1 MASLAELFSCNSLRR
16 GEYHLLQPALR
27 PPPRTYRRF
36 VFRLCYYLLILLGI
50 ITILLCFTAA
60 AYPSYTHPPTHY
72 SSLRRQVSKSEQSGR
87 GNIRNEK
94 VFIAA
99 SLHDPT
105 GELARGAWGTGIL
118 QLIILLGEENVF
130 VSIYENEIEDKDK
143 SGLPRSTSKQSS
155 DARLALEHLSARI
168 PYNKSIVYERLDL
181 DQLPTVVIPATGEKR
196 VKRITYLAETRNRAL
211 RPLDSSSDSDS
222 DNDEMRSTTPTRFDK
237 LLFLNDVAFD
247 PIDALQLLFS
257 TNADSNGIAQYRAAC
272 AVDFINLFKF
282 YDTYATRD
290 QEGYSMGLPFFPWFS
305 TAGSGQSRQAVLAGS
320 DSVPVRS
327 CWGGMVAFD
336 ARYFQNGS
344 SNSLVAATEGEEAA
358 AAGDLP
364 ARFRALTDPD
374 YRWDASE
381 CCLIHADIQ
390 RPPINDEA
398 GDTGVYMNPFVRV
411 AYDTT
416 TLSWLS
422 TTRRVERLYS
432 GVQRIGN
439 YLVGLP
445 WYNPRRED
453 QVGGFDGFCGR
464 RGRGLQVVVPRRER
478 GKGWKTI
485 P

>member
-1 MASLAELFSCNSLRR
+1 MPLLVVLGRNEPIVRPSRTQTKWLHFLSDSGSIAVVKESTISCN
-16 GEYHLLQPALR
+16 LLY
-27 PPPRTYRRF
+27 T
-36 VFRLCYYLLILLGI
+36 RLHAPTDELP
-50 ITILLCFTAA
+50 FDS
-60 AYPSYTHPPTHY
+60 AYPSYTHPPAHY
-72 SSLRRQVSKSEQSGR
+72 TSLRRQVSQSEHPGR

-99 SLHDPT
+99 SLYDPS
-105 GELARGAWGTGIL
+105 GELARGAWGFSIL
-118 QLIILLGEENVF
+118 QLITLLGEENVF
-130 VSIYENEIEDKDK
+130 LSIYENEIKNKDENGPPQ
-143 SGLPRSTSKQSS
+143 SSTSKQSS
-155 DARLALEHLSARI
+155 AARLALEHLGHRV
-168 PYNKSIVYERLDL
+168 PCNKSIVYESLDL

-211 RPLDSSSDSDS
+211 RPLDSDRDG
-222 DNDEMRSTTPTRFDK
+222 DETVRFDK

-257 TNADSNGIAQYRAAC
+257 THADSNGIAQYRAAC
-272 AVDFINLFKF
+272 AVDFINPFKF

-290 QEGYSMGLPFFPWFS
+290 HEGYSMGLPFFPWFS
-305 TAGSGQSRQAVLAGS
+305 NAGSGRSREAVLAGS

-336 ARYFQNGS
+336 ARYFQNAS
-344 SNSLVAATEGEEAA
+344 SLIPAAG
-358 AAGDLP
+358 GDLP
-364 ARFRALTDPD
+364 ARFRALADSD

-390 RPPINDEA
+390 RPRNGEDLE
-398 GDTGVYMNPFVRV
+398 TGVYMNPFVRV

-416 TLSWLS
+416 TLSWLL
-422 TTRRVERLYS
+422 TTRQFEGLYS

-445 WYNPRRED
+445 WFNPRRED

-464 RGRGLQVVVPRRER
+464 RGRGLQVVTPRRE
-478 GKGWKTI
+478 GKKGWQTI